1 MHIQHSQ
8 HISILICDMSSA
20 QEPHVAGG
28 CRTSQSGL
36 EGMGH
41 TRVVRKGFL
50 EEVISEQ
57 GPGGQGVSQDSK

>member
-1 MHIQHSQ
+1 
-8 HISILICDMSSA
+8 MSSA

-36 EGMGH
+36 EGTGH